1 MRHIVLTGLPG
12 SGKTSL
18 GKLAAA
24 RLGVPFVD
32 VDEKI
37 EKRFMMPIRQIFEE
51 YGKKGENGEEGENG
65 EKIFRDAESAA
76 MREALTSKALSVIA
90 TGGGAV
96 LRPENVSVMRD
107 RGLVIFLDRPAERI
121 AEDVPIDGSRPL
133 FTGVDKL
140 YEMERARRA
149 LYIDA
154 ADRTLPNGGGI
165 EDALDGL
172 LEIIGN
178 STADAEYAVIGDP
191 IAHSLSPAIHG
202 AVFEALGISGSYS
215 AVRVSRGGLAG
226 FFETARESG
235 MRGFN
240 VTSPH
245 KRDIM
250 PFLDHIDEE
259 AALCGAVNTVVSRG
273 GKSHGHNTDMGGLLF
288 SLQESGTGYAERR
301 VVILGA
307 GGAARG
313 AALKASREKAAEIVI
328 LARDTRKAEEIAS
341 DFSAIATRPIHART
355 MTEQAMKDAAR
366 GADLLINATTLGM
379 SGSGENFR
387 SLEFLSALTRSAF
400 ICDLVYDPPET
411 ALLKRASE
419 LGLKCRNGLG
429 MLICQAISA
438 DELFLGRKLDRSA
451 LHYMIKER
459 LSDAR
464 KIDSNTYNKERSG

>member
-51 YGKKGENGEEGENG
+51 HGGNG
-65 EKIFRDAESAA
+65 EKFFRDAESAA
-76 MREALTSKALSVIA
+76 TREALTSKALSVIA

-107 RGLVIFLDRPAERI
+107 RGLVVFLDRPAERI

-133 FTGVDKL
+133 FTGADKL
-140 YEMERARRA
+140 YEMEQARRA

-154 ADRTLPNGGGI
+154 ADRTLPNCGGI
-165 EDALDGL
+165 EEALDGL

-202 AVFEALGISGSYS
+202 AVFEALGVSGSYS

-226 FFETARESG
+226 FFEAARESG

-250 PFLDHIDEE
+250 SFLDNIDEE
-259 AALCGAVNTVVSRG
+259 AARCGAVNTVVLRG
-273 GKSHGHNTDMGGLLF
+273 GKSLGHNTDMGGMLF
-288 SLQESGTGYAERR
+288 SLQERGAGYAGRR

-313 AALKASREKAAEIVI
+313 AALKATREKAAEIVI
-328 LARDTRKAEEIAS
+328 LARDARKAEEIAS
-341 DFSAIATRPIHART
+341 AFSAIAQCPIRAVT
-355 MTEQAMKDAAR
+355 MTERAMKEASS

-387 SLEFLSALTRSAF
+387 SLDFLSALPSGSFTY
-400 ICDLVYDPPET
+400 DLVYDPPET

-419 LGLKCRNGLG
+419 LGLKCQNGLG
-429 MLICQAISA
+429 MLICQAILA
-438 DELFLGRKLDRSA
+438 DELFLGRELNRPA
-451 LHYMIKER
+451 LHHMIKER

-464 KIDSNTYNKERSG
+464 KNNSGTYNAK